1 MIKKTSQQGE
11 LIFGIHPIVELL
23 KAKKRKLITL
33 YTTRPE
39 PKAWSQIA
47 RLLPQKPVVPIQY
60 VPRDVLHKIAGTTDH
75 QGVVAYAQPFVIRKK
90 FFDPVKQPLLIML
103 DGVQDVHNLGA
114 ILRSTY
120 CTGFDGVIICQ
131 KQAAPITATVL
142 KSAAGLA
149 EHMDIYIAP
158 SPSAAV
164 QELKK
169 AGYNLYLTFF
179 DGVNAAACDYTSPLC
194 IVIGG
199 EGFGISKEIANAGK
213 HITLPQKTTDI
224 SYNASV
230 AAGIV
235 LFLVASKV
243 GVLAK

>member
-1 MIKKTSQQGE
+1 MIKKSSQQGE

-47 RLLPQKPVVPIQY
+47 RLLPQRPVVPIQY
-60 VPRDVLHKIAGTTDH
+60 VSRDILHKIAGTTDH
-75 QGVVAYAQPFVIRKK
+75 QGVVAYAQPFIIRKK
-90 FFDPVKQPLLIML
+90 FFDPASQPLLIML

-131 KQAAPITATVL
+131 KQAAPITASVL
-142 KSAAGLA
+142 KSSAGLA
-149 EHMDIYIAP
+149 EHMDIYCAP
-158 SPSAAV
+158 SPGFAV
-164 QELKK
+164 QELKN

-179 DGVNAAACDYTSPLC
+179 DGVNAATCDYKIPLC
-194 IVIGG
+194 LVIGG
-199 EGFGISKEIANAGK
+199 EGFGISKEIANSGM

-230 AAGIV
+230 AAGIA
-235 LFLVASKV
+235 LFLISTKV
-243 GVLAK
+243 GKLTK

>member
-1 MIKKTSQQGE
+1 MIKKTAQQGE

-60 VPRDVLHKIAGTTDH
+60 VSRDVLHKIAGTTDH
-75 QGVVAYAQPFVIRKK
+75 QGVVAYAQPFVTRKK

-142 KSAAGLA
+142 KSSAGLA
-149 EHMDIYIAP
+149 EHMDIYITP
-158 SPSAAV
+158 SPAAAV

-169 AGYNLYLTFF
+169 AGYNPYLTFF
-179 DGVNAAACDYTSPLC
+179 DGVNAATCEYTAPLC

-199 EGFGISKEIANAGK
+199 EGFGISKEIANTGQ

-243 GVLAK
+243 GALRK

>member
-1 MIKKTSQQGE
+1 MIKKSSQQGE

-39 PKAWSQIA
+39 PKSWSLIA
-47 RLLPQKPVVPIQY
+47 RLLPQKPIIPIQY
-60 VPRDVLHKIAGTTDH
+60 VSRDILHKIAGTTDH
-75 QGVVAYAQPFVIRKK
+75 QGIVAYAQPFVTRKK
-90 FFDPVKQPLLIML
+90 FFDPVKQSLLIML
-103 DGVQDVHNLGA
+103 DGIQDVHNLGA

-120 CTGFDGVIICQ
+120 CTGFDGVILCQ
-131 KQAAPITATVL
+131 RQAAPITASVL
-142 KSAAGLA
+142 KSSAGLA
-149 EHMDIYIAP
+149 EHMDIYCAP

-164 QELKK
+164 QELKR

-179 DGVNAAACDYTSPLC
+179 DGVNAATCDYKTPLC

-199 EGFGISKEIANAGK
+199 EGFGISKEIANAGT
-213 HITLPQKTTDI
+213 HITIPQKTTDI

-230 AAGIV
+230 AAGIT
-235 LFLVASKV
+235 LFMVATKV
-243 GVLAK
+243 GVFKK